1 MVSARIVRDG
11 SEIKL
16 PGLFEVVDL
25 NPSVFTTENLVGV
38 VFTGDV
44 LMFDDGT
51 SSTYTVA
58 SVGRGRNL
66 VDSTKIELVSYY
78 NAPRTGG

>member
-1 MVSARIVRDG
+1 MLYVRLYDMVSAQIVRDG

-16 PGLFEVVDL
+16 PGLFEVEDL
-25 NPSVFTTENLVGV
+25 NPSVLTTENLVGV

-51 SSTYTVA
+51 SSTYYR
-58 SVGRGRNL
+58 SECWPWSQSRGFDQN
-66 VDSTKIELVSYY
+66 
-78 NAPRTGG
+78 